1 MTGYGWYGG
10 AGRNWCRWCH
20 VGVIMDRFRFM
31 RRNHPRFGAQIAGRR
46 DHRNAASAVM
56 SPVAT
61 RPVTA
66 AGAAAV
72 AVRLLLCLAHVV
84 LGRYSAGHDTVVV
97 TVVWLPAATML
108 LLVGHWNHVGW
119 SQGLLVVVAG
129 AGRNTRMMMVSV
141 VVDPWSLG
149 RHTRRWHARQMR

>member
-1 MTGYGWYGG
+1 MRYGRYGG
-10 AGRNWCRWCH
+10 AGRNWCRWGH
-20 VGVIMDRFRFM
+20 VGVIVDRFRFM

-46 DHRNAASAVM
+46 HYRNAAGAVM
-56 SPVAT
+56 YPVAT
-61 RPVTA
+61 RPV
-66 AGAAAV
+66 AAAV
-72 AVRLLLCLAHVV
+72 AVVVRLLCLAHVV
-84 LGRYSAGHDTVVV
+84 LGRYSAAGHDSVVV

-108 LLVGHWNHVGW
+108 LLLVGQWNHVEW

-129 AGRNTRMMMVSV
+129 RDTRMMMVSV

>member
-1 MTGYGWYGG
+1 MRYGWYGG
-10 AGRNWCRWCH
+10 AGRNWCRWGH
-20 VGVIMDRFRFM
+20 VGVIVDRFRFM

-46 DHRNAASAVM
+46 HHRNAAGAVM
-56 SPVAT
+56 YPVAT
-61 RPVTA
+61 GPV
-66 AGAAAV
+66 AAAV
-72 AVRLLLCLAHVV
+72 AVVVRLLCLAHVV
-84 LGRYSAGHDTVVV
+84 LGRYSAAGHDSVVV

-108 LLVGHWNHVGW
+108 LLLVGQWNHVGW

-129 AGRNTRMMMVSV
+129 RDTRMMMVSV

>member
-1 MTGYGWYGG
+1 
-10 AGRNWCRWCH
+10 
-20 VGVIMDRFRFM
+20 M

-46 DHRNAASAVM
+46 YHRNTAGAVM

-61 RPVTA
+61 RPVA
-66 AGAAAV
+66 AAAV
-72 AVRLLLCLAHVV
+72 AVRLLCLAHVV
-84 LGRYSAGHDTVVV
+84 LGRYSAAGHDSVVV

-108 LLVGHWNHVGW
+108 LLLVGQWNHVVW

-129 AGRNTRMMMVSV
+129 RDTRMMMVSV

>member
-1 MTGYGWYGG
+1 MI
-10 AGRNWCRWCH
+10 
-20 VGVIMDRFRFM
+20 VDRFRFM

-46 DHRNAASAVM
+46 YHRNAAGAVM

-61 RPVTA
+61 RPVA
-66 AGAAAV
+66 VAAV
-72 AVRLLLCLAHVV
+72 AVAVRLLCLAHVV
-84 LGRYSAGHDTVVV
+84 LGRYSAAGHDSVVV

-108 LLVGHWNHVGW
+108 LLLVGQWNHVGW
-119 SQGLLVVVAG
+119 SQCLLVVVAG
-129 AGRNTRMMMVSV
+129 RDTRMMMVSV